1 MIIVM
6 IEKVA
11 DLSIRIDDDRLVYGF
26 SNRQLNAMRN
36 FGINTFGDLIKL
48 SRRDLEGISGVGK
61 KGAREIAES
70 CLAMGVC
77 IKRG

>member
-1 MIIVM
+1 M
-6 IEKVA
+6 IEKIT

-48 SRRDLEGISGVGK
+48 SRMDFEGISGIGK
-61 KGAREIAES
+61 KGAREIVES
-70 CLAMGVC
+70 CITMGVC
-77 IKRG
+77 IKWG